1 VSASSHPGLAFAK
14 GTPRIVETKAKRRSA
29 ARMDKVEKE
38 RVRVRDRESCRVCG
52 RKTRH
57 VHERL
62 FKSRGGVASLDNSM
76 CACPV
81 CHPYLQHHGIS
92 VFGASCNGRLTFEMG
107 PQVAKF
113 CFLGRSTPSHV
124 TVTI

>member
-38 RVRVRDRESCRVCG
+38 RVRV